1 MIVMRHSV
9 DPRQG
14 RLFDPFDGIIPPLG
28 RKLIDDGWQGLF
40 RGSLLHLMPVR
51 ELGEHFDPAIGR
63 RTKELY
69 SVAGLLFLQ
78 EMNDWTNAET
88 VEAYLFRTDVQ
99 LALNLEPGR
108 DEMCERT
115 LERYRARFIDDELAV
130 RIMDALTGTLI
141 EQLDLAIDKQRLDST
156 HAFSNMASFGRTRL
170 LGVAIKRFLTQ
181 VKRHH
186 ETDYDALA
194 EELRR
199 RYAPSQGKLFA
210 AKGQSAEDRLKTRQQ
225 VAEDLHDLIERF
237 ADHAG
242 LRDRP
247 SYRALV
253 TIFEQQ
259 CEVVDAKVQ
268 VRAKTGGACM
278 QNPSDPDATYDA
290 HKGQGYQ
297 VQLSE
302 TCSDENAV
310 QLIVAALPQTAAD
323 SDAGALVEVL
333 GDLKKNDRLPDTM
346 LADTAYGG
354 DDNVQMAAAQGVDL
368 VSPVAGPKA
377 DAAPEVEPSPNGT
390 DVPAHENG
398 TPPSHTAAPTP
409 PTLEPLTIDDF
420 AVDERTGEV
429 TACPSGRIPLAT
441 IHDAKAGTTTIDMR
455 ATDCEQ
461 CAFRTSCPIQK
472 KPGGRYRLTY
482 TNKQRR
488 LEERRQEEKTDV
500 FQKRYAK
507 RSGIESTNSG
517 LKRRLGLGKLRV
529 RGRKAVFHAI
539 YLKVAGWN
547 LLRAV
552 ACGRLAAA
560 AQARWVAA
568 QRAWGPARWF
578 WRLWTA
584 YWTRTRGS
592 GWNYSSAERAGI
604 PIMGIP

>member
-1 MIVMRHSV
+1 MTKMRYSV

-28 RKLIDDGWQGLF
+28 RKRIDEGWQGLF
-40 RGSLLHLMPVR
+40 RGSLLQLMPVR
-51 ELGEHFDPAIGR
+51 ELGVHFDPVIGR
-63 RTKELY
+63 PTKELY

-99 LALNLEPGR
+99 YALNLEPGS
-108 DEMCERT
+108 DEMCDRT
-115 LERYRARFIDDELAV
+115 LERHRALFIDDELAV
-130 RIMDALTGTLI
+130 KIMDALTGTLI
-141 EQLDLAIDKQRLDST
+141 EQLDLAIDQQRLDST
-156 HAFSNMASFGRTRL
+156 HTFSNMASFGRTRL
-170 LGVAIKRFLTQ
+170 MGVAVKRFLTQ

-186 ETDYDALA
+186 EAAYNALP

-199 RYAPSQGKLFA
+199 RYAPSQAKLFA
-210 AKGQSAEDRLKTRQQ
+210 AKGQSAQDRDKTRQQ
-225 VAEDLHDLIERF
+225 VAEDLYDLIERF
-237 ADHAG
+237 ADHPG

-247 SYRALV
+247 SYKALL

-268 VRAKTGGACM
+268 VRVKTGGACM
-278 QNPSDPDATYDA
+278 QNPSDPDATYDS
-290 HKGQGYQ
+290 HKGQGYK

-302 TCSDENAV
+302 TCSTDNDV
-310 QLIVAALPQTAAD
+310 QLIVAALPQTAA
-323 SDAGALVEVL
+323 SPDAGALGEVL
-333 GDLKKNDRLPDTM
+333 DDLAKNDRLPDSM

-354 DDNVQMAAAQGVDL
+354 DENVQKAAAQGVDL
-368 VSPVAGPKA
+368 VSPVAGPKE
-377 DAAPEVEPSPNGT
+377 DAASEVKPDQNGVAVPSN
-390 DVPAHENG
+390 ENG
-398 TPPSHTAAPTP
+398 TAPSNAEAP
-409 PTLEPLTIDDF
+409 LEPLTIDDF
-420 AVDERTGEV
+420 AVDERTGKV
-429 TACPSGRIPLAT
+429 TACPTGRIPLQT

-455 ATDCEQ
+455 ATDCET
-461 CAFRTSCPIQK
+461 CPFRTACPIKK

-482 TNKQRR
+482 TDKQRR

-500 FQKRYAK
+500 FKQRYGK

-552 ACGRLAAA
+552 ASGKLAAA
-560 AQARWVAA
+560 AGAELR
-568 QRAWGPARWF
+568 PARWF
-578 WRLWTA
+578 WRLWTVSLSKIWKVVA
-584 YWTRTRGS
+584 MIRPKSDLTSRS
-592 GWNYSSAERAGI
+592 IGI
-604 PIMGIP
+604 Q